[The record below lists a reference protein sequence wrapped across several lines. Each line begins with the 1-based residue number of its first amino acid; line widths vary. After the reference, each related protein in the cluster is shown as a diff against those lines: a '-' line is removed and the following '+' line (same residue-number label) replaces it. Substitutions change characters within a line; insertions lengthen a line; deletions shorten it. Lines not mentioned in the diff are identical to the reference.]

1 MGDSA
6 VKPTNK
12 PDQAIDAGVFLI
24 DKPAG
29 PTSFRI
35 VQQVRRALGI
45 KKVGHTGTLDPFAS
59 GLLIV
64 CAGRAA
70 TRIIQRLM
78 AGDKQYEAVL
88 KLGAETDTFDLEG
101 RVVANHPVPV
111 LDQQQVEVCL
121 AGFIGEQ
128 LQTPPS
134 FSALKHKGK
143 PLYYYARRGL
153 PVVKEPR
160 KVTIS
165 ALSCLELG
173 RDTLTIRVA
182 CGKGTYIRSLAA
194 DIGTA
199 LGTGAYL
206 VALRRLRNGVFAVQD
221 ALDGAALAD
230 PELARSLLVEHQL
243 DVETVLRML

>member
-1 MGDSA
+1 MGDPA
-6 VKPTNK
+6 AKPTSQ
-12 PDQAIDAGVFLI
+12 PDQAIDGGIYLV
-24 DKPAG
+24 DKPVG

-59 GLLIV
+59 GLLVV

-70 TRIIQRLM
+70 TRVIPRLM

-88 KLGAETDTFDLEG
+88 KLGVETDTFDLEG

-111 LDQQQVEVCL
+111 LERQKVEECL

-128 LQTPPS
+128 MQTPPC
-134 FSALKHKGK
+134 FSALKHNGK
-143 PLYYYARRGL
+143 PLYYYARRGM

-160 KVTIS
+160 KVVIS
-165 ALSCLELG
+165 ALSCIEIG
-173 RDTLTIRVA
+173 GDTLTIRVT

-194 DIGTA
+194 DIGA
-199 LGTGAYL
+199 AMGTGAHL
-206 VALRRLRNGVFAVQD
+206 VALRRLQNGFFAVRD
-221 ALDGAALAD
+221 AVDGAALAD
-230 PELARSLLVEHQL
+230 PGVGRLLLLKHQL